1 LANKTASELVQQ
13 AEAWRARAKAI
24 REEVLAMETAL
35 QRTTSKRR
43 QEKQQEVDDIIA
55 TLFSSKLTDSR
66 QDQTNIQDIAETSNG
81 KSSRRK
87 KKNIAAQE
95 PNQVLAPDPRVVAD
109 RLRRGRYNQEQI
121 LAVVDRLFYSKYPF
135 LENVAATDAPTMV
148 YDNVTTLQNWTDAT
162 PFLFYIDVLEKAA
175 AILDDGTAVPSEQV
189 YSMSPSST
197 SYRSRATTDSGD
209 GRLEIAIKTRRKEL
223 VKVSTMIIDRKL
235 TYELQEA
242 KATKNYTNLEGIFSR
257 NFGIGIKFS
266 SKSNSTTIDKDQTL
280 VDLSILENV
289 TTAGTP
295 LVPMWVPAVFLPYII
310 SSNASTVG
318 PTEVALME
326 REVFTGS
333 RFFLTSSD
341 KVPGAALFRGN
352 IRDNLGR
359 IIRIGATDDDEERGV
374 DNTTAVVFAEI
385 QERMEAAGLGDKVQ
399 LFMMADP
406 ETEPNVKGTR
416 PAVAAMEEDTKPVIL
431 ALSKALSPDEGEMKK
446 RPIQELCKV
455 RLTLNAHCM

>member
-1 LANKTASELVQQ
+1 
-13 AEAWRARAKAI
+13 
-24 REEVLAMETAL
+24 
-35 QRTTSKRR
+35 
-43 QEKQQEVDDIIA
+43 
-55 TLFSSKLTDSR
+55 
-66 QDQTNIQDIAETSNG
+66 
-81 KSSRRK
+81 
-87 KKNIAAQE
+87 
-95 PNQVLAPDPRVVAD
+95 
-109 RLRRGRYNQEQI
+109 
-121 LAVVDRLFYSKYPF
+121 
-135 LENVAATDAPTMV
+135 
-148 YDNVTTLQNWTDAT
+148 
-162 PFLFYIDVLEKAA
+162 
-175 AILDDGTAVPSEQV
+175 
-189 YSMSPSST
+189 
-197 SYRSRATTDSGD
+197 
-209 GRLEIAIKTRRKEL
+209 
-223 VKVSTMIIDRKL
+223 
-235 TYELQEA
+235 
-242 KATKNYTNLEGIFSR
+242 
-257 NFGIGIKFS
+257 
-266 SKSNSTTIDKDQTL
+266 
-280 VDLSILENV
+280 
-289 TTAGTP
+289 
-295 LVPMWVPAVFLPYII
+295 
-310 SSNASTVG
+310 VG